1 MQLKKQEST
10 NKDKISIMND
20 AMWYYFSLT
29 HENIEQIN
37 KKGEEKK
44 IRAINVARKECLKCL
59 MRLAWDINLIRI
71 DILKDYYDS
80 NTPVFWLATASD
92 INLPKRRQSGN
103 LLLYHL
109 VIEKRLHE
117 SNLIKVMYSSVID
130 YDNTIDNHAWLRISD
145 IKYFGNT
152 DRNGED
158 SYTLGTTTL

>member
-1 MQLKKQEST
+1 
-10 NKDKISIMND
+10 
-20 AMWYYFSLT
+20 
-29 HENIEQIN
+29 
-37 KKGEEKK
+37 
-44 IRAINVARKECLKCL
+44 

-130 YDNTIDNHAWLRISD
+130 YDNTVDNHAWLRISD